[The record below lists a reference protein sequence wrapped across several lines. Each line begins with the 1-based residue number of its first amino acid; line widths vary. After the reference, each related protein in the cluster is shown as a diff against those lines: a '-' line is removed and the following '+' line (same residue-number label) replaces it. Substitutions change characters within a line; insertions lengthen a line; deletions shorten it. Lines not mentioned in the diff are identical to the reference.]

1 MSFTVEE
8 PKAEKWTVTFTGRK
22 VGAIGVT
29 YKITVLLDCPFNR
42 ILASLYKEHEHIHRI
57 DVRRGHN
64 MNRPEFLPQADQVDV
79 DNQVFY
85 RGE

>member
-1 MSFTVEE
+1 MEVLDEFHYG
-8 PKAEKWTVTFTGRK
+8 GRTK
-22 VGAIGVT
+22 
-29 YKITVLLDCPFNR
+29 
-42 ILASLYKEHEHIHRI
+42 SKEHEHIHRI